1 MPEIPPLRE
10 GRNDWLRLRTLV
22 MLRWLAIAGQLAA
35 LAAVTALYGIGLV
48 TGAWCLV
55 MVGLSAIVNFALIY
69 LFPPTHRLTER
80 QAALVLLFD
89 LLQLLA
95 LVALTGGLTNPFA
108 LLILAPVTI
117 AATVLRGRLA
127 MAMAAVAMLGV
138 AVIAVIHAPL
148 VLANGSA
155 MQTPLIFTQGFGA
168 AIVIGIAFL
177 GFYVFRVASE
187 MRAMQD
193 ALLATQMALA
203 REQKLTDLGGVVAA
217 AAHELGTPLATIK
230 LVSSELADDL
240 DDPDQRADAELIRDQ
255 ADRCREILRSMG
267 RAGKDDRQ
275 MQRAPLG
282 AVLREA
288 AEPHLS
294 RGKQVEFRLGPA
306 DGSVSREPTIRRSPE
321 IIHGLRNLIQN
332 AVDFSASTVWVD
344 GEWTGDRV
352 TIRIVDDGQGY
363 PPQLLGRIGDP
374 FMRGRDPRP
383 ADPRRPGY
391 EGMGLGLFIAKTLLE
406 RTGAELSFA
415 NGTDPFLTM
424 SERPNRS
431 GAIVEAIWHS
441 ADLLVADSGELGEN
455 LPITG

>member
-1 MPEIPPLRE
+1 MPEITPLRE

-35 LAAVTALYGIGLV
+35 LTAATSFYGISVV
-48 TGAWCLV
+48 TGAWSLV
-55 MVGLSAIVNFALIY
+55 VLGLSAIVNFALIY
-69 LFPPTHRLTER
+69 LFPSTHRLTER

-89 LLQLLA
+89 LLQLLV
-95 LVALTGGLTNPFA
+95 LLALTGGLANPFA

-117 AATVLRGRLA
+117 AATILRDRHT
-127 MAMAAVAMLGV
+127 MAVALVAVLGV
-138 AVIAVIHAPL
+138 AVIAIINAPL
-148 VLANGSA
+148 ILAGGEA
-155 MQTPLIFTQGFGA
+155 IKTPLIFTQGFGA

-230 LVSSELADDL
+230 LVSTELADDL
-240 DDPDQRADAELIRDQ
+240 DDPDHRADAELIRDQ

-267 RAGKDDRQ
+267 RAGKDDKQ

-288 AEPHLS
+288 AEPHLN

-332 AVDFSASTVWVD
+332 AVDFASTTVWVD
-344 GEWTGDRV
+344 GEWNGDRI

-415 NGTDPFLTM
+415 NGSDPFLTM
-424 SERPNRS
+424 SERPNRG
-431 GAIVEAIWHS
+431 GAIVEAIWRS
-441 ADLLVADSGELGEN
+441 TDLRASDSGALGEN
-455 LPITG
+455 VQLGG